1 MKGSQIVTYG
11 KNLRHGSDKAMDIG
25 MGAEA
30 VQDGGECH
38 AKDVVLGRSWGKGE
52 GEYHGWWNMSSYLR
66 ASYSLTGNP
75 HVF

>member
-1 MKGSQIVTYG
+1 
-11 KNLRHGSDKAMDIG
+11 